1 MHFPFFLPIKF
12 ALLELFCLIK
22 IMWIRTLILCATL
35 TGMVTLTTACSDQKK
50 ANRNSTIV
58 VRTQQVQPQEAYR
71 WIDTFGQ
78 TEGAQEV
85 EVRAQVSGIMRKLNF
100 REGEAVKAGQTLFEI
115 EKEPYEAALRQARA
129 QTQQAQTTLNKAQ
142 RDAKRAQAL
151 IKVNAISRQ
160 EFDDFISA
168 LESAKSALAVAQ
180 AAQQKAEI
188 DLSHANVP
196 ASVDGVAG
204 KSEVNVGSLVSSG
217 TTLLTTITQ
226 PSDLRV
232 TFAISDKDLST
243 AELSK
248 KNKVLVFAPA
258 AKTPI
263 EAQLD
268 FIGQQV
274 DADRGTIR
282 MRAKLPQG
290 TRLWPGQYVEVR
302 MMVGTIENAFVVPQ
316 GVVRQKPDGTYAV
329 YIYQDGMARE
339 REVFVSH
346 WEGKNWV
353 LTGGLSQGD
362 KVIVNQILRLRDK
375 TPVKLENAP
384 QAEGLGSVSKQQ
396 H

>member
-1 MHFPFFLPIKF
+1 
-12 ALLELFCLIK
+12 
-22 IMWIRTLILCATL
+22 MWIRTLILCLTL
-35 TGMVTLTTACSDQKK
+35 TGIVTLTTACSDQKK
-50 ANRNSTIV
+50 VNKNTAV
-58 VRTQQVQPQEAYR
+58 VVQIQQAQPQEAYR

-100 REGEAVKAGQTLFEI
+100 SEGEAVKAGQTLFEI

-168 LESAKSALAVAQ
+168 LESAKSALAVVQ

-196 ASVDGVAG
+196 APVDGVAG

-232 TFAISDKDLST
+232 TFAISDKDLSS

-248 KNKVLVFAPA
+248 KNKVLVFAPN

-274 DADRGTIR
+274 DANRGTIR

-290 TRLWPGQYVEVR
+290 TQLWPGQYVEVR
-302 MMVGTIENAFVVPQ
+302 VMSGIIKNAFVVPQ

-362 KVIVNQILRLRDK
+362 QVIVNQILRLRDK
-375 TPVKLENAP
+375 APVKLE
-384 QAEGLGSVSKQQ
+384 QASQAKEIGSVSKQQ

>member
-1 MHFPFFLPIKF
+1 MKIRSFFWCI
-12 ALLELFCLIK
+12 ALIGL
-22 IMWIRTLILCATL
+22 
-35 TGMVTLTTACSDQKK
+35 VTMTAACSEQKK
-50 ANRNSTIV
+50 TNKNAPIV
-58 VRTQQVQPQEAYR
+58 VQTQMAQPQTSYR
-71 WIDTFGQ
+71 WIETFGQ

-85 EVRAQVSGIMRKLNF
+85 EVRAQVSGIMRQLHFK
-100 REGEAVKAGQTLFEI
+100 EGEAVKAGQTLFEI
-115 EKEPYEAALRQARA
+115 EKEPYEAALQHAKA
-129 QTQQAQTTLNKAQ
+129 QTQQALTNLNKAH

-151 IKVNAISRQ
+151 IKVKAISRQ
-160 EFDDFISA
+160 EFDDAISD
-168 LESAKSALAVAQ
+168 LENAKSALAIAQ
-180 AAQQKAEI
+180 ATEKKAEI
-188 DLSHANVP
+188 DLSHAKVP
-196 ASVDGVAG
+196 APVDGVAG
-204 KSEVNVGSLVSSG
+204 KSEVNVGALVSSG
-217 TTLLTTITQ
+217 STLLTTITQ

-232 TFAISDKDLST
+232 TFAISDKDLSS

-248 KNKVLVFAPA
+248 KNKVLVFAPN

-274 DADRGTIR
+274 DANRGTIR

-290 TRLWPGQYVEVR
+290 TQLWPGQYVEVR
-302 MMVGTIENAFVVPQ
+302 VMSGIIKNAFVVPQ

-362 KVIVNQILRLRDK
+362 QVIVNQILRLRDK
-375 TPVKLENAP
+375 APVKLE
-384 QAEGLGSVSKQQ
+384 QASQAKEIGSVSKQQ